1 MSLSSHHGGDVWLV
15 ERALGLRAEGVI
27 DFSSNVNPYGP
38 SPKAIR
44 ALLDKIWMIGA
55 YPDDEARALKERLAE
70 RYGLRPSNFVV
81 GNGSTEIIYA
91 FSMLVVR
98 EGPVGV
104 HIPTFSEYERAVRAY
119 GGRCL
124 FTRPHVYDQ
133 PSIEELV
140 ELMDRGAKALF
151 LCNPNNPN
159 GAVMRPNDVE
169 ELLCEADKRRVY
181 VLLDEDFVELADEGS
196 ARSFANEVERFD
208 RLVVLRSFSK
218 SHGLAGLRVG
228 YAIASE
234 ELIERL
240 ESLRIRWNVSL
251 LAQEAAIAAL
261 DDVEHVEA
269 ARRLVRQEKP
279 KLVEELRRIGWLKP
293 IYGHANFLLLE
304 LTERFT
310 SSGLK
315 MELARRGLLVRD
327 CSNFR
332 GLDHRYV
339 RVAVRRPWENEK
351 LVGALKELGD
361 R

>member
-1 MSLSSHHGGDVWLV
+1 LSSLHGGDLWLV
-15 ERALGLRAEGVI
+15 ERALGLRAESII
-27 DFSSNVNPYGP
+27 DFSSNANPYGP

-44 ALLDKIWMIGA
+44 ALLDKIWMLNA
-55 YPDDEARALKERLAE
+55 YPDDEAEALKERLAE
-70 RYGLRPSNFVV
+70 CYGLRPSNFVV
-81 GNGSTEIIYA
+81 GNGSTEIIYM

-124 FTRPHVYDQ
+124 FTRPHAHDQ
-133 PSIEELV
+133 PSVEELMG
-140 ELMDRGAKALF
+140 LMDLGARAVF

-159 GAVMRPNDVE
+159 GAVMRPEDIE
-169 ELLCEADKRRVY
+169 ELLHEADKREVY

-196 ARSFANEVERFD
+196 ARSFASEVERFN

-228 YAIASE
+228 YAIASKE
-234 ELIERL
+234 VVERL
-240 ESLRIRWNVSL
+240 ESLRVRWNVGL

-269 ARRLVRQEKP
+269 ARRLVKREKP
-279 KLVEELRRIGWLKP
+279 KLIEGLKKISWLRL
-293 IYGHANFLLLE
+293 IYGYANFLLLE
-304 LTERFT
+304 LKEKFT
-310 SSGLK
+310 SSSLK
-315 MELARRGLLVRD
+315 AELARRGLLVRD

-332 GLDHRYV
+332 GLNDKYV
-339 RVAVRRPWENEK
+339 RVAVKKPWENER
-351 LVGALKELGD
+351 LICELKSLGD
-361 R
+361 D